1 MRIPVRIGLSVVTAL
16 LVCSSAFAA
25 GASKD
30 LEKTA
35 QVKAYRALLKT
46 VDAGDYEAYK
56 KGMAAETAKGMDQQM
71 KDAGIDAKK
80 GMEFL
85 KAMSPTE
92 LKFTSLKLDG
102 KKATLR
108 RPEKLAARSTT
119 ARSRWSTRTA
129 SGRSFG
135 RAGRTRSRPSRE
147 GPALRLPA
155 ARVRGFSR

>member
-1 MRIPVRIGLSVVTAL
+1 MKDWN
-16 LVCSSAFAA
+16 SAFAA

-102 KKATLR
+102 KKATL
-108 RPEKLAARSTT
+108 EATGKVGGEINYGTIEMVDEDGQ
-119 ARSRWSTRTA
+119 WKV
-129 SGRSFG
+129 
-135 RAGRTRSRPSRE
+135 
-147 GPALRLPA
+147 
-155 ARVRGFSR
+155 VRQSWTNKKSAE

>member
-102 KKATLR
+102 KKATL
-108 RPEKLAARSTT
+108 EATGKVGGEINYGTIEMVDEDGQ
-119 ARSRWSTRTA
+119 WKV
-129 SGRSFG
+129 
-135 RAGRTRSRPSRE
+135 
-147 GPALRLPA
+147 
-155 ARVRGFSR
+155 VRQSWTNKK